1 MAFPAKL
8 GLVLVSALCVRAQLV
23 TSAKA
28 GLIDYAQGTV
38 YLDTERLRAG
48 GALRQMRQGQT
59 LSTTQGRVEV
69 LLAPGIVMRL
79 GDNASV
85 RIDDTSLEDIQVA
98 ISKGPAFIEVVERD
112 KYARLRVFV
121 GGSETEFKHNGLYRF
136 ESAPARL
143 QVYGGE
149 TGVMRGDAQV
159 IAKRGQAVDLSV
171 LSLLP
176 FDPRAADSLH
186 TWAAQR
192 SFTLYNASVENRQRQ
207 KHWKYIGDGWL
218 WNRNYGAKY
227 RSAQARHDNAWAE
240 EQLRLPGFPRAD
252 SKKVCSGSA
261 GSCSD
266 R

>member
-8 GLVLVSALCVRAQLV
+8 GLVLVTALSVRAQLV
-23 TSAKA
+23 MSAKA

-48 GALRQMRQGQT
+48 NALRQMRQGQT
-59 LSTTQGRVEV
+59 LSTAEGRVEV

-98 ISKGPAFIEVVERD
+98 ISKGPAFIEVVEQD
-112 KYARLRVFV
+112 KYARLRVFF
-121 GGSETEFKHNGLYRF
+121 GDSETELRHNGLYRF

-149 TGVMRGDAQV
+149 IDVARGEAQV
-159 IAKRGQAVDLSV
+159 IVKRGQAVDLSA

-176 FDPRAADSLH
+176 FDARAADSLH
-186 TWAAQR
+186 IWAAQR
-192 SFTLYNASVENRQRQ
+192 SFTLYNVSAENRQRQ

-227 RSAQARHDNAWAE
+227 HSLQARHDNAWAE

-252 SKKVCSGSA
+252 SKKVCSGSG
-261 GSCSD
+261 GSCSE